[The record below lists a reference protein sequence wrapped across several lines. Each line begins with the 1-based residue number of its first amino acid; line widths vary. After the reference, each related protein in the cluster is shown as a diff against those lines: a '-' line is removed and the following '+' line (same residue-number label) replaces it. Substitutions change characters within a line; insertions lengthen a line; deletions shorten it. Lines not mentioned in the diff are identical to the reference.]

1 MKKKEKR
8 KFINVFGGKNN
19 LNRAPPTA
27 FNLSFRKRNVSERKE
42 GKKLVMGGV
51 LIEINLR
58 FYRNIY

>member
-42 GKKLVMGGV
+42 G
-51 LIEINLR
+51 
-58 FYRNIY
+58 